1 MMATE
6 AVSGDGHVHALVSH
20 VDGKAI
26 AGQLPQGIAAL
37 GRRWQTRR
45 VKPQGT
51 GVGPVQVK
59 SAVME
64 GDINRRRG
72 RLAIQGDR
80 EQEVAV
86 GRRRQRPQA
95 TLQKVDLMV
104 TVVDTNA
111 QARQGGNRVKQFT
124 AMPEEGRA
132 TLLT

>member
-1 MMATE
+1 
-6 AVSGDGHVHALVSH
+6 
-20 VDGKAI
+20 
-26 AGQLPQGIAAL
+26 
-37 GRRWQTRR
+37 
-45 VKPQGT
+45 
-51 GVGPVQVK
+51 
-59 SAVME
+59 ME